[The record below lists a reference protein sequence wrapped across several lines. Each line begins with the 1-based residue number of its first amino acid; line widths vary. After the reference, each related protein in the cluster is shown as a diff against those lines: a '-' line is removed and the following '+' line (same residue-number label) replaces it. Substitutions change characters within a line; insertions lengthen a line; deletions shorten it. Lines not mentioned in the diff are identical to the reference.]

1 MYSIAYN
8 RPWCKGCRICL
19 NVCPRKVF
27 ELEDAVDRDGYQRIR
42 IAGEERCSGCML
54 CAFLCPDIALEVEK
68 C

>member
-8 RPWCKGCRICL
+8 RQWCKGCGICF

-27 ELEDAVDRDGYQRIR
+27 EVEGMDKDGYRKIR
-42 IAGEERCSGCML
+42 VVRAEDCSGCML
-54 CAFLCPDIALEVEK
+54 CAFLCPDMALEVDK